1 MESNPVRIAGSIL
14 MLLVLAALPAAA
26 QELRGRVV
34 GTVTDNSGAVLPGA
48 TVTASG
54 PALIQPQTTTSA
66 TDGIYRFPA
75 LPSGVYTLTFEASG
89 FRTLKREGIRVGLN
103 TTLTVDAQLPLATV
117 SESVTITGESPAV
130 DVKTTSIGTS
140 FTKELLQ
147 DIPNARD
154 VWAAMSQAPG
164 FQMTGYDVGGSHTGT
179 QTGYLTYG
187 VGDQNKT
194 LLEGINVTEATN
206 ANAGYFD
213 FGSFEEFQL
222 GGAGNMG
229 EQAGPGALLNITV
242 KSGGDRFHGT
252 AYFDY
257 EDSGTI
263 SDNVPAAL
271 KTPAAVTDGGFRAP
285 SIRDPVSGQQ
295 VGLSRGNPITKQ
307 YDLNV
312 GVGGPI
318 VKGKVWFYAGYRDNN
333 QYKIILG
340 LPDNAQSRLTNYTA
354 KLTYQINP
362 RNQLIGFFNQRTKL
376 QPLRDLSLAVPP
388 ETAYYQPSRNRP
400 VKLEWT
406 SVLSD
411 RLFLDLQVAHWY
423 NRFPLFPPQTKS
435 SDTTGVPV
443 GRIDLVTGQRSGAN
457 GADGP
462 NNTYQDQI
470 RWKPQV
476 SGSLSYFKDN
486 WAGNHSLKVGF
497 EAYRDRRAYLS
508 FEPGDIYYRDRNG
521 QPSELDIWNTPNN
534 SINDCKLVAGYV
546 QDGWAVTK
554 RVTLNLGARFD
565 HYVVGWPEQ
574 SYTPN
579 QSAFFQPV
587 TTPATTVAS
596 FNELSPRVGFAWD
609 IDGKG
614 KTVWKAFFGRYYY
627 NPSPDTL
634 TGENPVGAATKRYE
648 FKDLN
653 GNKVLDGPP
662 ELGRLLSTQGGAG
675 FVKIDRNL
683 RDPYGQEFSTHL
695 EHELVTDVS
704 VRASYVFKGLRDG
717 WDEVDL
723 NRVNAYTIP
732 FSFVDV
738 GADNVAGTGDDQTLQ
753 LFDRQPGV
761 AENRVFTNPGRVGLP
776 ADDGNYH
783 TVELAVNRR
792 FKNRWLLLTSFE
804 HTWADDF
811 RTTTS
816 STSSLGVARSQQSYL
831 WQPNRRRLGS
841 QKTTYWN
848 YKLLGRYEF
857 PWQIGFAASYKLQ
870 SGYNWARTI
879 SVPFRNAGSETIF
892 AEPVSA
898 NRAPN
903 VHIVDFRVE
912 KAFKLSERL
921 GKLSAMVD
929 VFNALNADNVTNFRV
944 TGGTGTGANRFM
956 EVISLL
962 DPRIVRF
969 GVRYE
974 F

>member
-1 MESNPVRIAGSIL
+1 MKRHCAWIGGGVFA
-14 MLLVLAALPAAA
+14 VLAVWAGPATT
-26 QELRGRVV
+26 QELRGRLV
-34 GTVTDNSGAVLPGA
+34 GTVTDNSGAILPGA

-54 PALIQPQTTTSA
+54 SALIQPQTTMSA
-66 TDGIYRFPA
+66 SDGMYRFAA
-75 LPSGVYTLTFEASG
+75 LPSGVYTLTFEAAG
-89 FRTLKREGIRVGLN
+89 FRTLRREGIRVSLN
-103 TTLTVDAQLPLATV
+103 TTLTVDAQLPLASV
-117 SESVTITGESPAV
+117 SESVTITGESPTV
-130 DVKTTSIGTS
+130 DLTTTSIGTA
-140 FTKELLQ
+140 FTKELLR

-154 VWAAMSQAPG
+154 VWAAMAQAPG

-194 LLEGINVTEATN
+194 LLEGINVTESTN

-263 SDNVPAAL
+263 SDNVPTAF
-271 KTPAAVTDGGFRAP
+271 KTPAAVGEGGFRAP
-285 SIRDPVSGQQ
+285 SIRDPASGQ
-295 VGLSRGNPITKQ
+295 VNGLSRGNPITKQ
-307 YDLNV
+307 YDFNV

-340 LPDNAQSRLTNYTA
+340 LPNDKAQSQLINYTA

-388 ETAYYQPSRNRP
+388 ETAYYQPSKNRP

-423 NRFPLFPPQTKS
+423 NRFPLFPPQTRS
-435 SDTTGVPV
+435 SETEGVPV
-443 GRIDLVTGQRSGAN
+443 GRIDLVTNQQSGAN
-457 GADGP
+457 NA
-462 NNTYQDQI
+462 YQDQI
-470 RWKPQV
+470 RWKPQL

-486 WAGNHSLKVGF
+486 WAGTHSFKVGF
-497 EAYRDRRAYLS
+497 EAYRDRRAFLS
-508 FEPGDIYYRDRNG
+508 FQPGDVFYRDRSG
-521 QPSELDIWNTPNN
+521 VPSEVDIWNTPNN
-534 SINDCKLVAGYV
+534 AINDCKLIAGYL
-546 QDGWAVTK
+546 QDGWALTK
-554 RVTLNLGARFD
+554 RITLNLGARFD
-565 HYVVGWPEQ
+565 RYVVGWPEQ
-574 SYTPN
+574 SAAPN
-579 QSAFFQPV
+579 QSAFFSPI
-587 TTPATTVAS
+587 TTPATTVAT
-596 FNELSPRVGFAWD
+596 FNELSPRIGFAWD
-609 IDGKG
+609 FSGKG

-634 TGENPVGAATKRYE
+634 DVENPVGAAQKRYE

-653 GNKVLDGPP
+653 GNRVLDGPQ

-675 FVKIDRNL
+675 FVKVDRSL
-683 RDPYGQEFSTHL
+683 RDPYGQELSTHL
-695 EHELVTDVS
+695 EHELLPDVS
-704 VRASYVFKGLRDG
+704 VRGSYVFKALRDG
-717 WDEVDL
+717 WAEVDL
-723 NRVNAYTIP
+723 NRVNAYTVP
-732 FSFVDV
+732 FNFVDV
-738 GADNVAGTGDDQTLQ
+738 GPDNTLGTGDDRALQ

-761 AENRVFTNPGRVGLP
+761 AENRVFTNPGRVGQP
-776 ADDGNYH
+776 AFDGNYH

-792 FKNRWLLLTSFE
+792 FKNKWLLVTSFE

-816 STSSLGVARSQQSYL
+816 STSNLAVARQATTYL
-831 WQPNRRRLGS
+831 WPPNRRRFGS
-841 QKTTYWN
+841 QKTTFWN
-848 YKLLGRYEF
+848 YKLIGRYEF

-892 AEPVSA
+892 AEPVNS

-903 VHIVDFRVE
+903 VHIVDFRAE
-912 KAFKLSERL
+912 KTFRLSERF
-921 GKLSAMVD
+921 GTLSAIVD
-929 VFNALNADNVTNFRV
+929 VFNALNANPVANFRV
-944 TGGTGTGANRFM
+944 TGGTGTGANRFQ

-969 GVRYE
+969 GIRYE